1 MVERFSLFTIYL
13 PVLFSFL
20 SDIYMILN
28 IIFKKHYLWV
38 LGLWFTL
45 LNSLHFSV
53 SFKIKNISLPWQFS
67 DSVIPL

>member
-1 MVERFSLFTIYL
+1 
-13 PVLFSFL
+13 
-20 SDIYMILN
+20 MILN

-53 SFKIKNISLPWQFS
+53 SFKIKNISLPWQSS